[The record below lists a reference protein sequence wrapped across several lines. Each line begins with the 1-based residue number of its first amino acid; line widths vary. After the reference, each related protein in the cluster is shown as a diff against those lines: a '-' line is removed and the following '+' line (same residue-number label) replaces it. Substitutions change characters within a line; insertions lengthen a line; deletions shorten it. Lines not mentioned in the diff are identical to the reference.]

1 MVRDT
6 PMGPR
11 EARPD
16 NKLRR
21 APHHESFLNPTRDRK
36 ETMSAPSLFLGII
49 SGQRK
54 RSHAE
59 IADRA
64 ARMAGGLQRLGVKP
78 GDSVCILMRN
88 DIAFLEAAYAAMRLG
103 AYAVPVNWHFKPEE
117 INYVLQD
124 SGTSVL
130 IGHADLLHSLR
141 NVIPAGL
148 TVLSVPTPPEI
159 RRYYRIDSDHRAAP
173 DFAVDLEPWLEQQHP
188 YNGPALPQPQNMI
201 YTSGTT
207 GNPKGVRRQAPTP
220 EQTQASERMR
230 ALIYGLEPGV
240 RALLPGPL
248 YHSAPN
254 SFGLRS
260 GRLGGALVLMPR
272 FEPEEFLRLI
282 QVEKIDTLFMVPT
295 MFIRLLKLP
304 ETLRKQYDT
313 SSLRHVVHAAAPCPA
328 EAKRAMIE
336 WWGPVIHE
344 YYGSTESGAL
354 TFATSGDALKKPGTV
369 GKILD
374 GVELRFLG
382 DTGDCLPQGAIGEI
396 YSRMQGSP
404 DFTYHNKPEKRAEI
418 ERDGFITSGDVGYID
433 ADGYVFICDRKR
445 DMVISGGVN
454 IYPAEI
460 EAALHAVP
468 GVHDC
473 AVFGI
478 PDDEFGEALMAVVEP
493 QAGATLEI
501 AAIRTHLRASL
512 AGYKVPKHVQIQAQL
527 PREDSGKIFKRRL
540 RDPYWERAGRRI

>member
-1 MVRDT
+1 
-6 PMGPR
+6 
-11 EARPD
+11 
-16 NKLRR
+16 
-21 APHHESFLNPTRDRK
+21 
-36 ETMSAPSLFLGII
+36 MSAQQLFLGII

-59 IADRA
+59 VADRA
-64 ARMAGGLQRLGVKP
+64 GRIAGGMQRLGIKP

-117 INYVLQD
+117 VHYVLKD
-124 SGTSVL
+124 SGSSVL
-130 IGHADLLHSLR
+130 AGHADLLHPLR
-141 NVIPAGL
+141 NAIPSGV

-159 RRYYRIDSDHRAAP
+159 LGHYRIDPEHLATP
-173 DFAVDLEPWLEQQHP
+173 DFATDLESWLEQQRP
-188 YNGPALPQPQNMI
+188 YDGPAVPQPQNMI

-220 EQTQASERMR
+220 EQTLASERMR
-230 ALIYGLEPGV
+230 ALLYGLEPGV

-282 QVEKIDTLFMVPT
+282 QEQKIDTLFMVPT

-304 ETLRKQYDT
+304 EAVRKQYDI

-336 WWGPVIHE
+336 WWGPVIYE

-354 TFATSGDALKKPGTV
+354 TFATSDDALKKPGTV

-382 DTGDCLPQGAIGEI
+382 DDGDRLPQGAIGEI
-396 YSRMQGSP
+396 YSRAPGNP

-493 QAGATLEI
+493 QPGATLEI
-501 AAIRTHLRASL
+501 AAIRAHLKASL
-512 AGYKVPKHVQIQAQL
+512 AGYKVPKHVEILSKL